1 MWNLSN
7 TAPQVIEARVL
18 TRLPDAFRKKQRT
31 EWSDANKPGH
41 EVDSFLEGP
50 TFDRDGNL
58 YVVDIPF
65 GRIFRI
71 SPTLEWTLVA
81 EYDGWPNGSALH
93 RDGTLWIADYRRG
106 LLSLP
111 PRVAHLSSRAGESP
125 MARDPSPILAHRN
138 SESFKGLNDLTFDR
152 EGNCYFTDQ
161 GQTGLH
167 DPTGRV
173 YRLRTNGQ
181 LDLVIGGIPSPN
193 GVALD
198 RDGKFLFVAV
208 TRANQV
214 WRGPLLA
221 DGSVSKVGAFRTFF
235 GTSGPDGMAVDV
247 DNRLVVAHASLGGA
261 FVIAS
266 NGEVTHF
273 VKSPSGSTVTNVA
286 YRPGSAKLVM
296 TESETGSILE
306 AELPARGAS
315 LFSHL
320 QPGVAPKPELNQPGG
335 SK

>member
-7 TAPQVIEARVL
+7 KPPQVIEARVL
-18 TRLPDAFRKKQRT
+18 TRLPDAFRRKRRT
-31 EWSDANKPGH
+31 EWSDANKPGY

-50 TFDRDGNL
+50 TFDREGNL

-71 SPTLEWTLVA
+71 SPALEWTLVA
-81 EYDGWPNGSALH
+81 EYDGWPNGLALH
-93 RDGTLWIADYRRG
+93 RDGSLWIADYRRG
-106 LLSLP
+106 LL
-111 PRVAHLSSRAGESP
+111 RLSSSTLAASSSSPTRASATIG
-125 MARDPSPILAHRN
+125 DPEVLLAHRN

-152 EGNCYFTDQ
+152 DGNCYFTDQ

-167 DPTGRV
+167 DPSGRV
-173 YRLRTNGQ
+173 YRLRTTGQ

-198 RDGKFLFVAV
+198 RDGKFLYVAV

-221 DGSVSKVGAFRTFF
+221 DGNVSKVGAFRTFF

-247 DNRLVVAHASLGGA
+247 DNRIVVAHASLGGA
-261 FVIAS
+261 FVINAQ
-266 NGEVTHF
+266 GEVTHF
-273 VKSPSGSTVTNVA
+273 VKSPAGSTVTNVA
-286 YRPGSAKLVM
+286 YRPGTARLVV
-296 TESETGSILE
+296 TESESGSILE
-306 AELPARGAS
+306 AELSAPGAP
-315 LFSHL
+315 LFSH
-320 QPGVAPKPELNQPGG
+320 A
-335 SK
+335 